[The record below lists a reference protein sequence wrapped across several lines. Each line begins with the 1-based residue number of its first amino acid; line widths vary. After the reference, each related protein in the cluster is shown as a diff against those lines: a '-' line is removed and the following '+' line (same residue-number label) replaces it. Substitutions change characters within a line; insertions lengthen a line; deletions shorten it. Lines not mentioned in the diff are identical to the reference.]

1 MSENRSLFRRTDAK
15 ANEEVDKFLEGI
27 KAGNG
32 RGRLI
37 FGLDGTASRQ
47 KTWDFAAG
55 LQAEMFREA
64 ASVGSLDLQ
73 LVYYR
78 GIDECRASGWTS
90 DPASLAR
97 TMSAL
102 DCRAGHTQI
111 GRVLIHAENE
121 ATKQPVGALVF
132 VGDAIEEAIAPLCSA
147 ARALGQLKTPVFMFQ
162 EGRDPE
168 VETAFRA
175 IAKHS
180 GGAYGRFDSGAAKQ
194 LAELLKAA
202 ALFATGGLAALEKR
216 GDAASTLLLG
226 QLKGGA

>member
-1 MSENRSLFRRTDAK
+1 MSENRALFQRS
-15 ANEEVDKFLEGI
+15 ANTGNAEVDKFLESMRVGS
-27 KAGNG
+27 G

-37 FGLDGTASRQ
+37 FALDGTASRQ

-64 ASVGSLDLQ
+64 ASIGGLDLQ

-111 GRVLIHAENE
+111 GRILIHARNE

-132 VGDAIEEAIAPLCSA
+132 IGDATEEAIDPLCSA
-147 ARALGQLKTPVFMFQ
+147 ARMLGQLKTPMFMFQ
-162 EGRDPE
+162 EGRDSE
-168 VETAFRA
+168 VESAFRA

-180 GGAYGRFDSGAAKQ
+180 GGAYGQFGPGSARQ
-194 LAELLKAA
+194 LSELLRAVGA
-202 ALFATGGLAALEKR
+202 FTVGGLAALEGRK
-216 GDAASTLLLG
+216 DTASVLLLG
-226 QLKGGA
+226 QLRKGD

>member
-1 MSENRSLFRRTDAK
+1 MSENRALFQRS
-15 ANEEVDKFLEGI
+15 ANTGNAEVDKFLESMRVGS
-27 KAGNG
+27 G

-37 FGLDGTASRQ
+37 FALDGTASRQ

-64 ASVGSLDLQ
+64 ASIGGLDLQ

-111 GRVLIHAENE
+111 GRILIHARNE

-132 VGDAIEEAIAPLCSA
+132 IGDATEEAIDPLCSA
-147 ARALGQLKTPVFMFQ
+147 ARMLGQLKTPVFMFQ
-162 EGRDPE
+162 EGRDSE
-168 VETAFRA
+168 VESAFRA

-180 GGAYGRFDSGAAKQ
+180 GGAYGQFGPGSARQ
-194 LAELLKAA
+194 LSELLRAVGA
-202 ALFATGGLAALEKR
+202 FTVGGLAALEGRK
-216 GDAASTLLLG
+216 DTASVLLLG
-226 QLKGGA
+226 QLRKGD

>member
-1 MSENRSLFRRTDAK
+1 MSENRSLFLKNDASLSG
-15 ANEEVDKFLEGI
+15 EVDKFLEGI

-37 FGLDGTASRQ
+37 FALDGTASRQ

-64 ASVGSLDLQ
+64 ASIGGLDLQ

-111 GRVLIHAENE
+111 GRVLIHAKNE

-147 ARALGQLKTPVFMFQ
+147 ARALGQLKMPVFMFQ

-180 GGAYGRFDSGAAKQ
+180 DGAYGRFDLGSARQ
-194 LAELLKAA
+194 LAELLRAVAA
-202 ALFATGGLAALEKR
+202 FAVGGLVALEGRKGSASLSLLGQIKR
-216 GDAASTLLLG
+216 GD
-226 QLKGGA
+226 